1 MYYIINAT
9 NQRSKN
15 MSKVKCDKC
24 NKEFAYGEF
33 MNNFPGGLEKED
45 VICPYCGHIAFQIMT
60 SGLVTTYKL
69 DV

>member
-1 MYYIINAT
+1 
-9 NQRSKN
+9 